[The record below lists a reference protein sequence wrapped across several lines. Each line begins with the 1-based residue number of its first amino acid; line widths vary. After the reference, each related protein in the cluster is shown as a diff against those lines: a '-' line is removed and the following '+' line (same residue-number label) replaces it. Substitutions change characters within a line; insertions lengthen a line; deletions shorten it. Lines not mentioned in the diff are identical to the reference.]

1 MLVIMFVVF
10 MGSVNVALAVPTLQ
24 LYSPDATYFD
34 EYYVD
39 DEYVI
44 TESWFIYS
52 NSFDLQ
58 VLGADQPN
66 AVTHIENVKLH
77 FAVPK
82 VYYERVAD
90 ADGFIH
96 IEGMIGGDEAVIN
109 KTINYTD
116 MIYGQP
122 DEVSQPHGIYPYAY
136 YYSVA
141 LPDLEVDTAR
151 ETIYDYNPEETD
163 PGVDTGDIQYY
174 TVTYGGY
181 FLIHMDLTGTV
192 VSVGKNGKV
201 TECLEFAPYSHDA
214 DAVIPE
220 PATMLLVGT
229 GLIGLGWTARRKL
242 KK

>member
-1 MLVIMFVVF
+1 MIKTREIEKILVFIVVVF
-10 MGSVNVALAVPTLQ
+10 LGSVNVALAVPTLQ

-77 FAVPK
+77 FAVP
-82 VYYERVAD
+82 ERYFVS
-90 ADGFIH
+90 DGFIH
-96 IEGMIGGDEAVIN
+96 IMGEGLD
-109 KTINYTD
+109 KTIDYTE

-122 DEVSQPHGIYPYAY
+122 DEVTQPHGIYPYAY
-136 YYSVA
+136 YYSVE
-141 LPDLEVDTAR
+141 LPDLMVSTAG

-163 PGVDTGDIQYY
+163 LGQDNGDIQYY
-174 TVTYGGY
+174 RVTYGGY
-181 FLIHMDLTGTV
+181 FLIHMDLTGTA
-192 VSVGKNGKV
+192 VSVDKKGNV
-201 TECLEFAPYSHDA
+201 TYYEEFAPFSHDA
-214 DAVIPE
+214 DAVVPE

-229 GLIGLGWTARRKL
+229 GLIGLGWTARRKF